1 MLPSGAA
8 SMEKDNQAIANK
20 RKMGSAV
27 DVRSTRKAV
36 RETLVNWARKIPG
49 FNELKNEDQ
58 VCFVDCFSNVS
69 ITLLKKRLFGA
80 ILLIL
85 LLCFSYL

>member
-1 MLPSGAA
+1 
-8 SMEKDNQAIANK
+8 MEKDNQTIANK

-58 VCFVDCFSNVS
+58 VGLVDCFSNVG
-69 ITLLKKRLFGA
+69 I
-80 ILLIL
+80 
-85 LLCFSYL
+85 FSLNRIRSNKEAFLNDYIHIDF

>member
-1 MLPSGAA
+1 
-8 SMEKDNQAIANK
+8 MEKDNQAIANK

-58 VCFVDCFSNVS
+58 VGFVDCFSNVGFF
-69 ITLLKKRLFGA
+69 LLYNK
-80 ILLIL
+80 
-85 LLCFSYL
+85 

>member
-1 MLPSGAA
+1 
-8 SMEKDNQAIANK
+8 MEKDNQAIANK

-58 VCFVDCFSNVS
+58 VCFVDRLSNVG
-69 ITLLKKRLFGA
+69 IMLLYEEEVFGA

>member
-8 SMEKDNQAIANK
+8 SMEKDNQTIANK

-58 VCFVDCFSNVS
+58 VCFVDCFGNVA
-69 ITLLKKRLFGA
+69 IMLFYIKKEVF
-80 ILLIL
+80 
-85 LLCFSYL
+85 

>member
-1 MLPSGAA
+1 
-8 SMEKDNQAIANK
+8 MEKDNQAIANK

-58 VCFVDCFSNVS
+58 VGFVDCSRNVGM
-69 ITLLKKRLFGA
+69 F
-80 ILLIL
+80 
-85 LLCFSYL
+85 FFYVF

>member
-69 ITLLKKRLFGA
+69 ITLLYVIRRGF
-80 ILLIL
+80 
-85 LLCFSYL
+85 

>member
-1 MLPSGAA
+1 
-8 SMEKDNQAIANK
+8 MEKDNQAIANK

-58 VCFVDCFSNVS
+58 VGFVDCFSSV
-69 ITLLKKRLFGA
+69 G
-80 ILLIL
+80 
-85 LLCFSYL
+85 FSSFNNRIKQRGIFE

>member
-1 MLPSGAA
+1 
-8 SMEKDNQAIANK
+8 MEKDNQAIANK

-58 VCFVDCFSNVS
+58 VGIVDCLSSVGYNKDQ
-69 ITLLKKRLFGA
+69 TKRHF
-80 ILLIL
+80 
-85 LLCFSYL
+85 

>member
-1 MLPSGAA
+1 
-8 SMEKDNQAIANK
+8 MEKDNQAIANK

-58 VCFVDCFSNVS
+58 VGFFDLVV
-69 ITLLKKRLFGA
+69 LV
-80 ILLIL
+80 
-85 LLCFSYL
+85 FSYNRIKQRGIFE

>member
-1 MLPSGAA
+1 
-8 SMEKDNQAIANK
+8 MEKDNQAIANK

-58 VCFVDCFSNVS
+58 VGFVNCFSNVGVFF
-69 ITLLKKRLFGA
+69 LYRLKQRGF
-80 ILLIL
+80 
-85 LLCFSYL
+85 FE

>member
-1 MLPSGAA
+1 
-8 SMEKDNQAIANK
+8 MEKDNQAIANK

-58 VCFVDCFSNVS
+58 VRFVDCFSSGDFNR
-69 ITLLKKRLFGA
+69 IKQRGIFE
-80 ILLIL
+80 
-85 LLCFSYL
+85 

>member
-58 VCFVDCFSNVS
+58 VCFVDCISNIV
-69 ITLLKKRLFGA
+69 IIFLYIRRGFLERF
-80 ILLIL
+80 
-85 LLCFSYL
+85 Y

>member
-1 MLPSGAA
+1 
-8 SMEKDNQAIANK
+8 MEKDNQAIANK

-58 VCFVDCFSNVS
+58 VGLVDCFSNVG
-69 ITLLKKRLFGA
+69 I
-80 ILLIL
+80 
-85 LLCFSYL
+85 FSFDYKIKQRGFLE

>member
-1 MLPSGAA
+1 
-8 SMEKDNQAIANK
+8 MEKDNQAIANK

-58 VCFVDCFSNVS
+58 VYLVNCFTNVG
-69 ITLLKKRLFGA
+69 IILQKKKCLERL
-80 ILLIL
+80 
-85 LLCFSYL
+85 Y

>member
-58 VCFVDCFSNVS
+58 VGLVDCFSSVGFNFIRFIVH
-69 ITLLKKRLFGA
+69 RLM
-80 ILLIL
+80 L
-85 LLCFSYL
+85 